1 MEIAILATMAA
12 VVTLSIAIGI
22 VIFLAMAAGV
32 D

>member
-1 MEIAILATMAA
+1 MEIAVLATMAA

-22 VIFLAMAAGV
+22 VIFLAVADGV